1 MDVAAVCSVSVCMA
15 TTHCAL
21 LRPPL
26 RWSRARV
33 TFAADVAQPYVHMA
47 APHTFVRSKLTR
59 LSALRVHTRA
69 CVRACAL
76 SAIKTDAYLT
86 EQGVAEEV
94 SAAFTKFWKKERAGV
109 HEALV
114 KAASWNNKLDS
125 MSWRLDVLTKSRH
138 VDELSNPAAIVE
150 LKIEKIFPAATD
162 VCRFEM
168 DGAKLDEVV
177 AQVEQIEARI
187 EALTA

>member
-1 MDVAAVCSVSVCMA
+1 M
-15 TTHCAL
+15 
-21 LRPPL
+21 
-26 RWSRARV
+26 
-33 TFAADVAQPYVHMA
+33 
-47 APHTFVRSKLTR
+47 
-59 LSALRVHTRA
+59 
-69 CVRACAL
+69 
-76 SAIKTDAYLT
+76 T
-86 EQGVAEEV
+86 EQGVSEEV

-125 MSWRLDVLTKSRH
+125 VSWRLDVLTRSRH

-150 LKIEKIFPAATD
+150 MKIEKVFPTATD

-168 DGAKLDEVV
+168 DSAKLDEVV

>member
-1 MDVAAVCSVSVCMA
+1 M
-15 TTHCAL
+15 
-21 LRPPL
+21 
-26 RWSRARV
+26 
-33 TFAADVAQPYVHMA
+33 
-47 APHTFVRSKLTR
+47 
-59 LSALRVHTRA
+59 
-69 CVRACAL
+69 
-76 SAIKTDAYLT
+76 
-86 EQGVAEEV
+86 
-94 SAAFTKFWKKERAGV
+94 

-125 MSWRLDVLTKSRH
+125 VSWRLDVLTRSRH

-150 LKIEKIFPAATD
+150 MKIEKVFPTATD

-168 DGAKLDEVV
+168 DSAKLDEVV